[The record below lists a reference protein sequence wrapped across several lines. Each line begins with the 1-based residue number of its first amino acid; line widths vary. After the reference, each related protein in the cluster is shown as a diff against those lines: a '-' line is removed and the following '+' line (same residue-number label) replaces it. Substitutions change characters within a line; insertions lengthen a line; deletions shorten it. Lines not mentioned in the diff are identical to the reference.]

1 MNKHLILLLICT
13 ATILQAQSPI
23 NNNHEK
29 FDDFTYR
36 KGNTYRTASGNPGP
50 NYWQNG
56 ADYVIEAELNEQTNS
71 ISGTIE
77 ITYHNNSPEPLN
89 FIWIHLEQ
97 NRFSPDSRGAL
108 TTPIQGYRFDGDL
121 NGGYTISNVSSETN
135 NSKSNRYLI
144 TDTRMQVFFE
154 EPILPQGGEGK
165 VTMAFKY
172 NIPGKGLDRMG
183 RLDVKNGTIYSMA
196 QWYPRVA
203 VFDDVLGWNTE
214 PYLGAGEFYL
224 GYGNFDYK
232 ITVPYD
238 HIVVGSGALQN
249 EKEVLSSELIKRMRE
264 AENSDKTVFI
274 IKPDEVGNTKITRPK
289 QNGKITWHF
298 KMENTRDVAFAS
310 SRGFIWDAARI
321 NLSNGKTAIA
331 QSAYPIESYGNN
343 AWERSTEYTKA
354 SIEFYSNKWFA
365 YPYPAAVNVASN
377 VGGMEY
383 PGLSFCSS
391 KSKGE
396 RLWGVTDHEFG
407 HMWFPMIVG
416 TDEKKYAWMDEG
428 LNTFINYYSTYA
440 FNNGEYKP
448 LLSREFLTQWLKNP
462 NREPIATHPD
472 VTQSNNLGM
481 TAYWKPAY
489 GFIML
494 RDYILGAERFDN
506 ALKSYIEAWAYKH
519 PQPNDLFNHIE
530 NVTGENLN
538 WFWKHWFYTNE
549 NIDLAIEAVNPVGTD
564 YLLTFINKGFPFP
577 LKFEVTY
584 EDGSKERKEL
594 PVEIWQRGN
603 RWIFLLQTDKKPKRI
618 EIDPERIVSD
628 IDLSNNIWENK

>member
-165 VTMAFKY
+165 VTMSFKY

-628 IDLSNNIWENK
+628 IDLSNNIWEN